1 MGLAELTQRFGK
13 QTHLL
18 LILDFQLS
26 VQGPA
31 FVRGVNGRMMLYF
44 HRCEDREP
52 AFSPYLMPVR
62 AGLSWAAGKSIDA
75 KEFGSMQE
83 AIKATTPTSWGYR
96 VHGDVRSF
104 EDVPLAQAA
113 RVTEPVKAPHA
124 PVTLP
129 IKFEDAL
136 QAQAA
141 RAAEPLKAPYAP
153 ATLPFKAQAW
163 ATSPKA
169 QAWATSPRVAAP
181 AVVGPFVAMPSTN
194 RWAACPKDTVSAAP
208 MPVFFVA
215 TRGGC

>member
-62 AGLSWAAGKSIDA
+62 AGLSWAAGKPIDA

-83 AIKATTPTSWGYR
+83 AIRATAPTSWGYR
-96 VHGDVRSF
+96 AHAGVNSF
-104 EDVPLAQAA
+104 EDVPLEQAA
-113 RVTEPVKAPHA
+113 RATERVKAPHA

-129 IKFEDAL
+129 LTFEDAS

-141 RAAEPLKAPYAP
+141 RAAEPFKAPYAP
-153 ATLPFKAQAW
+153 VTLPFKAQAW
-163 ATSPKA
+163 ATSPK
-169 QAWATSPRVAAP
+169 VAAP